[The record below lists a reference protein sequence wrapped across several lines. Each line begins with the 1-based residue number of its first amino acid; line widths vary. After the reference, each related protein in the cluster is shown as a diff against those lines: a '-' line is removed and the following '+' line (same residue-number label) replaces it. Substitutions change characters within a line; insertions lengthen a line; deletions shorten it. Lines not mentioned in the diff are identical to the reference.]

1 MVWTRLVAQKT
12 RIVPNVNT
20 SLSSC
25 HTPIH
30 HVKRCDECLLSTAL
44 TCFCSTIV
52 FWKLSEVELEWCQIN
67 ATRPVIGRINLK
79 FDSNQNHN
87 QLILLYYFE
96 SKIKINL
103 PYLIRNQKSKI
114 KIKIRIKNH
123 KNLKVKTSKNFFVFY
138 NLIGKIGIE
147 K

>member
-1 MVWTRLVAQKT
+1 M
-12 RIVPNVNT
+12 
-20 SLSSC
+20 
-25 HTPIH
+25 
-30 HVKRCDECLLSTAL
+30 
-44 TCFCSTIV
+44 
-52 FWKLSEVELEWCQIN
+52 
-67 ATRPVIGRINLK
+67 IGRINLK

-123 KNLKVKTSKNFFVFY
+123 KNLKVKTSKNFFVFC

-147 K
+147 KQLKLNNAEKFIIPHISIVLTALIDRLHEEVMTHL

>member
-1 MVWTRLVAQKT
+1 MQLEKLRVLISPA
-12 RIVPNVNT
+12 
-20 SLSSC
+20 
-25 HTPIH
+25 
-30 HVKRCDECLLSTAL
+30 LLSAHIKPP
-44 TCFCSTIV
+44 S
-52 FWKLSEVELEWCQIN
+52 
-67 ATRPVIGRINLK
+67 VIGRINLK

>member
-1 MVWTRLVAQKT
+1 MFKVFLKS
-12 RIVPNVNT
+12 RILP
-20 SLSSC
+20 
-25 HTPIH
+25 
-30 HVKRCDECLLSTAL
+30 
-44 TCFCSTIV
+44 
-52 FWKLSEVELEWCQIN
+52 
-67 ATRPVIGRINLK
+67 TRPHRLADCMLK

-103 PYLIRNQKSKI
+103 PHLIRNQKSKI

-138 NLIGKIGIE
+138 NLIGKIRIE